1 MVNLDKADTRRLVYE
16 GSVKRLWQAPGE
28 NGLLWFEFTDDYSIF
43 DWGKM
48 PDTIAD
54 KGRSLAL
61 LGAYFFDTLAS
72 GNFWQELSTALESE
86 NKQINQDF
94 LASRL
99 HHPVMKALADKGLD
113 HHFKALR
120 EESGALFMEVMEAEV
135 LSPEHRIIAGRD
147 LYFYPQLPERR
158 PLRRLVPLEVVF
170 RFGMPEGS
178 SLIERL
184 EADPDYALSL
194 GLAQRPEP
202 GQWFDRPVIEFFTK
216 LEPSDRHLQYQEAAQ
231 MSALCPES
239 FETLLELTWDLALAL
254 HHIFAS
260 CNIELW
266 DGKFEFVAE
275 HGEDGSTRLLL
286 ADSIGPDEL
295 RLLYKGKH
303 LSKELVRRLYKGTPW
318 ELAVREAKKLAK
330 KSPERSFKERC
341 LKDLGQSP
349 QPLSKKEK
357 DLVDRLYPVLA
368 NTLKGSEVFA
378 GKGDLDSL
386 VTTLTE
392 LENERTGA

>member
-28 NGLLWFEFTDDYSIF
+28 KGLLWFEFTDDYSIF

-61 LGAYFFDTLAS
+61 LGAHFFETLARAE
-72 GNFWQELSTALESE
+72 FWQELSKSVLLQD
-86 NKQINQDF
+86 KINQEF
-94 LASRL
+94 LSGRL
-99 HHPVMKALADKGLD
+99 NHPVMKALTENGLD
-113 HHFKALR
+113 HHFKAIR
-120 EESGALFMEVMEAEV
+120 EESGALFMEVLEAEV
-135 LSPEHRIIAGRD
+135 LNPEHRIVAGRD

-184 EADPDYALSL
+184 AADPDYALSL
-194 GLAQRPEP
+194 GLAERPEP
-202 GQWFDRPVIEFFTK
+202 GAWFDRPVIEFFTK
-216 LEPSDRHLQYQEAAQ
+216 LEPQDRHLQYQEAAQ

-239 FETLLELTWDLALAL
+239 FEALLELTWDLALAL

-260 CNIELW
+260 CKIELW

-295 RLLYKGKH
+295 RLIYKGKH

-318 ELAVREAKKLAK
+318 ELAVRESKRLGK
-330 KSPERSFKERC
+330 KSPERSFKEIC
-341 LKDLGQSP
+341 LEDLGQSP
-349 QPLSKKEK
+349 QPLSKQEKE
-357 DLVDRLYPVLA
+357 LVDRLYPVLA

-378 GKGDLDSL
+378 GAGDLDSL
-386 VTTLTE
+386 VTNLSE
-392 LENERTGA
+392 LENRRTGA